1 MPLSASGVD
10 PRDQTWEA
18 DAPDY
23 RVYFH
28 DLNGAADEWELKGC
42 DVDDAKDWAAST
54 RPAERS
60 SSTPWF
66 EAPASWAWSGCLVR
80 TRMRAETKAARQ
92 PRLAELVPDLPI

>member
-23 RVYFH
+23 RVCFH

-42 DVDDAKDWAAST
+42 DVDDAKDWATENAAG
-54 RPAERS
+54 RAFVLYAVVRS
-60 SSTPWF
+60 PG
-66 EAPASWAWSGCLVR
+66 ELGLVR
-80 TRMRAETKAARQ
+80 LLGTDPNEGQNEGGEAIASG
-92 PRLAELVPDLPI
+92 